1 VKYSPSNERIE
12 FLNNL
17 KKGDVIDVIKS
28 VNEFQDNSRIWS
40 KAEVVLNQFNLVV
53 RYIGDP

>member
-1 VKYSPSNERIE
+1 MKYSPSNERIE